1 MFLASTNPSDLTVQY
16 SQASAP
22 AGLPP
27 FARVVAGLPLVRH
40 AESAVE
46 AVADVLGPGGAPLP
60 ASIAASLTVASVAS
74 VDGLHF
80 DQDRVGIL
88 AGRMANP
95 ASRDEIMMN
104 ARAASL
110 LGLRVGEQVPVGFY
124 TDAQA
129 GSPGYGTARV
139 RPVVRIEARI
149 TGLAEFNDEL
159 VQDDADRPQGD
170 LLFTPALTKTLLA
183 AGTSSGISWYG
194 LKLDGGAGS
203 IPAVERE
210 ADARLGAGGAAWFRV
225 ASADEAQVQSSIE
238 PDWIALAAFA
248 VIALAVTLLV
258 GAQAIARQVRAGD
271 ADRMVLRA
279 LGAGPAMIAADS
291 LLGLLGAVTAGALL
305 AVVVAVAFSPV
316 APIGPVRPVYP
327 APGVAFD
334 WAVLGGR
341 FLLLAGVFGAVAV
354 ILAARAARR
363 GSGPAW
369 TASPAVP
376 ARGSAAGRLAVASG
390 LPATAVAGFQFA
402 FDSGAGRSR
411 RAVPARSALSAAVL
425 AVVIVMTTLT
435 FGASLSALVSRPALY
450 GWNWSYALASN
461 QGPEAVPGR
470 QVDGELRAVP
480 GVAAWATVSYATADL
495 DGQAVPVL
503 FGDPNATVA
512 PPILSGGPVTGRNQ
526 VVLGPATLA
535 ALHQHVGGTVSFT
548 LAGPGLRIQDPLT
561 IVGTATMPTVGQSD
575 VLHTSM
581 GTGALASAQ
590 LLGPAAAGCAG
601 PPGMTFV
608 RLRPGVSAAAGL
620 AAMRRVTADVNREL
634 AAVSPAS
641 PCHGDVLGVLPVQ
654 HPAQIA
660 NYTAL
665 SAAPSLLAAGLAG
678 GAVAALLLT
687 LFASVRRRRR
697 DLAVLKTIG
706 FTRRQL
712 AATVAWQ
719 ATVAAI
725 VGSAVGIPLGIALGR
740 WLWTAFARQIYA
752 VPQPA
757 VPVLSLVLL
766 PLCALALVNLAAAFP
781 ARSAARTPAALALR
795 AE

>member
-1 MFLASTNPSDLTVQY
+1 MNVLRPAWYRLTVTLRRRWAGYLGLVLIIGLTGGVALGAAAAARRTESSFPVFLASTNPSDLTVQY
-16 SQASAP
+16 QASAP

-46 AVADVLGPGGAPLP
+46 PVADVLGPGGAPLP

-74 VDGLHF
+74 VDGLYF
-80 DQDRVGIL
+80 DQDRVGVL
-88 AGRMANP
+88 AGRMADP

-110 LGLRVGEQVPVGFY
+110 LGLRVGELVPIGFY

-149 TGLAEFNDEL
+149 TGLVEFNDEL
-159 VQDDADRPQGD
+159 VQDDTDRPQGD

-203 IPAVERE
+203 VPAVERE

-279 LGAGPAMIAADS
+279 LGAGPAMVAADS

-305 AVVVAVAFSPV
+305 AVAVAVAFSPV

-334 WAVLGGR
+334 WTVLGGG

-354 ILAARAARR
+354 ILAARAAARR
-363 GSGPAW
+363 AAW

-390 LPATAVAGFQFA
+390 LPAAAVAGFQFA
-402 FDSGAGRSR
+402 FDSGAGRGR

-461 QGPEAVPGR
+461 QGPEAVPGQ
-470 QVDGELRAVP
+470 QVDGELRAAP
-480 GVAAWATVSYATADL
+480 GVAAWATVSMRHRRPGRAGRSRAVRRPERDRRAAD
-495 DGQAVPVL
+495 PVRGPGYRQEPGRARSRHAGGAAPARGRHGVVHPHRARPAAPGSADHRGH
-503 FGDPNATVA
+503 GDDAD
-512 PPILSGGPVTGRNQ
+512 GGPVGRAAHLDGHRRAG
-526 VVLGPATLA
+526 VRPAPGAGGGELRRA
-535 ALHQHVGGTVSFT
+535 ARDDVRPVAAGRERGGRAGGDAARHRRRQQGARRR
-548 LAGPGLRIQDPLT
+548 LAGQ
-561 IVGTATMPTVGQSD
+561 
-575 VLHTSM
+575 
-581 GTGALASAQ
+581 
-590 LLGPAAAGCAG
+590 
-601 PPGMTFV
+601 
-608 RLRPGVSAAAGL
+608 
-620 AAMRRVTADVNREL
+620 
-634 AAVSPAS
+634 
-641 PCHGDVLGVLPVQ
+641 PV
-654 HPAQIA
+654 P
-660 NYTAL
+660 
-665 SAAPSLLAAGLAG
+665 
-678 GAVAALLLT
+678 
-687 LFASVRRRRR
+687 R
-697 DLAVLKTIG
+697 
-706 FTRRQL
+706 
-712 AATVAWQ
+712 
-719 ATVAAI
+719 
-725 VGSAVGIPLGIALGR
+725 
-740 WLWTAFARQIYA
+740 
-752 VPQPA
+752 
-757 VPVLSLVLL
+757 
-766 PLCALALVNLAAAFP
+766 
-781 ARSAARTPAALALR
+781 
-795 AE
+795 

>member
-1 MFLASTNPSDLTVQY
+1 
-16 SQASAP
+16 
-22 AGLPP
+22 
-27 FARVVAGLPLVRH
+27 
-40 AESAVE
+40 
-46 AVADVLGPGGAPLP
+46 
-60 ASIAASLTVASVAS
+60 VAS
-74 VDGLHF
+74 VDGLYF
-80 DQDRVGIL
+80 DQDRVGVL

-110 LGLRVGEQVPVGFY
+110 LGLRVGEQVPIGFY

-149 TGLAEFNDEL
+149 TGLIEFNDEL
-159 VQDDADRPQGD
+159 VQDDTDRPQGD

-194 LKLDGGAGS
+194 LKLDGGAGRV
-203 IPAVERE
+203 PAVERE
-210 ADARLGAGGAAWFRV
+210 ADARLGAAAAAWFRV

-258 GAQAIARQVRAGD
+258 GTQAIARQVRAGD

-279 LGAGPAMIAADS
+279 LGAGPATVAADS

-305 AVVVAVAFSPV
+305 AVAVAVAFSPV

-334 WAVLGGR
+334 WALLGGG
-341 FLLLAGVFGAVAV
+341 FVLLTGVFGAVAV
-354 ILAARAARR
+354 ILAARTATRR
-363 GSGPAW
+363 GRGPGR
-369 TASPAVP
+369 TASPPVP

-402 FDSGAGRSR
+402 FDSGAGRGR
-411 RAVPARSALSAAVL
+411 QAVPARSALSAAVL

-461 QGPEAVPGR
+461 QGPEAVPGQ

-512 PPILSGGPVTGRNQ
+512 PPILSGDPVTRRNQ

-548 LAGPGLRIQDPLT
+548 LTGPGLRLQDPLT
-561 IVGTATMPTVGQSD
+561 IVGTATMPTVGMSD

-620 AAMRRVTADVNREL
+620 AAMRRVTAGVNREL
-634 AAVSPAS
+634 AAVPAAS

-660 NYTAL
+660 NYAAL

-687 LFASVRRRRR
+687 LFASVRRRRQ

-719 ATVAAI
+719 ATAAAL

-766 PLCALALVNLAAAFP
+766 PLCALALVNLAAALP
-781 ARSAARTPAALALR
+781 GRSAARTPAALALR

>member
-1 MFLASTNPSDLTVQY
+1 MNVLRPACYRLTVTLRRRWAGYLGLVLIIGLTGGVALGAAAAARRTESSFPVFLASTNPSELTVQY
-16 SQASAP
+16 AGEYP
-22 AGLPP
+22 AMPP
-27 FARVVAGLPLVRH
+27 FARVVGGLPLLRH

-46 AVADVLGPGGAPLP
+46 PVADVLGPGGAPTA
-60 ASIAASLTVASVAS
+60 ASMAASLGVASVAS
-74 VDGLHF
+74 VDGLYF
-80 DQDRVGIL
+80 DQDQVAVL
-88 AGRMANP
+88 AGRMADP
-95 ASRDEIMMN
+95 ASPNQVMMN

-110 LGLRVGEQVPVGFY
+110 LGLRVGELVPIGFY

-203 IPAVERE
+203 VPAVERE
-210 ADARLGAGGAAWFRV
+210 VDARLGDGAAWFNV
-225 ASADEAQVQSSIE
+225 TSDDEAQVQSTIE

-248 VIALAVTLLV
+248 AVALAVALLV
-258 GAQAIARQVRAGD
+258 GAQAIARQVRAGG

-279 LGAGPAMIAADS
+279 LGAGPAMVAADS
-291 LLGLLGAVTAGALL
+291 LLGLLGAVAAGTLL
-305 AVVVAVAFSPV
+305 AVAVAVAFSPV

-334 WAVLGGR
+334 WAVLGFG
-341 FLLLAGVFGAVAV
+341 FLVLACCLGAVAV
-354 ILAARAARR
+354 VVSARAARR
-363 GSGPAW
+363 GALSAAAP
-369 TASPAVP
+369 T
-376 ARGSAAGRLAVASG
+376 RGSAARLAAAAG
-390 LPATAVAGFQFA
+390 LPPAAVAGFQFA
-402 FDSGAGRSR
+402 FDSGGGRAR

-425 AVVIVMTTLT
+425 AVIIVVATLT
-435 FGASLSALVSRPALY
+435 FGTSLSALVSRPALY
-450 GWNWSYALASN
+450 GWNWSYALAST
-461 QGPEAVPGR
+461 QGPTAVPAQAARG
-470 QVDGELRAVP
+470 LRATP

-503 FGDPNATVA
+503 FGDPGATVA
-512 PPILSGGPVTGRNQ
+512 PPLLSGHSVSGKNQ
-526 VVLGPATLA
+526 VVLGPGTLA
-535 ALHQHVGGTVSFT
+535 ALHARVGGTVPFT
-548 LAGPGLRIQDPLT
+548 LAGPGLRIQVPLT
-561 IVGTATMPTVGQSD
+561 IVGTATMPTVGLAD

-581 GTGALASAQ
+581 GTGAL
-590 LLGPAAAGCAG
+590 PAA
-601 PPGMTFV
+601 
-608 RLRPGVSAAAGL
+608 
-620 AAMRRVTADVNREL
+620 N
-634 AAVSPAS
+634 
-641 PCHGDVLGVLPVQ
+641 PCRGITLGVLPVQ

-660 NYTAL
+660 NYAAL
-665 SAAPSLLAAGLAG
+665 SAAPSLLAAGLAA
-678 GAVAALLLT
+678 GAVAALFLT
-687 LFASVRRRRR
+687 LFASVRRRRH

-757 VPVLSLVLL
+757 VPVVSLVLL
-766 PLCALALVNLAAAFP
+766 PLCALALVNLVAALP
-781 ARSAARTPAALALR
+781 GWSASRTPAALALR